1 MSDTGDKQEKF
12 LNSIRQ
18 QLDDSEQSLSVDEL
32 RSLRLAR
39 ARAIEELNKPKR
51 LWQPVAALATAA
63 SVVAIVI
70 GLQGI
75 QTASV
80 DPAKDIRALEVSAS
94 TVEDLPL
101 LSATEELE
109 FYENLEFYQWLE
121 FEDRTG

>member
-1 MSDTGDKQEKF
+1 MTDKKRNSEETF
-12 LNSIRQ
+12 LDSVKQ
-18 QLDDSEQSLSVDEL
+18 QLDKSEQSLSADEL

-39 ARAIEELNKPKR
+39 AQAIEELNKPKR
-51 LWQPVAALATAA
+51 SWQPIAAVATAA

-80 DPAKDIRALEVSAS
+80 DVDPTQSIEDIS
-94 TVEDLPL
+94 L

-109 FYENLEFYQWLE
+109 FYEDLEFYQWLE
-121 FEDRTG
+121 FEDRAG